1 MKVLRQ
7 LIFLLLCLPIPATA
21 LATLFSDIYVFGD
34 SLSDTD
40 AYKNGT
46 NFRGSNGD
54 LWVEYLAPQI
64 GLSYDQTKNFAQ
76 YGATTGQIKGQVD
89 AYLSFTGGLVD
100 PNALYTVWGGPND
113 LFDQMGSLDLFSSTL
128 ANDINSIINTGVGNI
143 VTAVSSLSAAGAN
156 NILVPNMPNLGITPG
171 GLWLDQYLATTTGLE
186 GLVGLGE
193 LVSQEFNSALAA
205 SLMASSTDV
214 LLIDTF
220 SFLNDVVMDPAAFG
234 FSDVANGCVSNL
246 VGDLEAAPGF
256 SDCAGH
262 LYFDIVHPTTAAH
275 ALLAD
280 RFYARAVPEP
290 ATLALMVI
298 GLAGIGYRRY
308 KAV

>member
-1 MKVLRQ
+1 MNVLRH
-7 LIFLLLCLPIPATA
+7 LIFLLCLLIPATTFA
-21 LATLFSDIYVFGD
+21 YPFSDIYVFGD

-64 GLSYDQTKNFAQ
+64 GLSYDQTTNYAQ
-76 YGATTGQIKGQVD
+76 YGATTGQIKDQVD
-89 AYLSFTGGLVD
+89 TYLFLSGSVAD
-100 PNALYTVWGGPND
+100 PDALYAVWGGPND
-113 LFDQMGSLDLFSSTL
+113 LFDQMGSLDLFSSNL
-128 ANDINSIINTGVGNI
+128 VYDVANIINTGVSNL
-143 VTAVSSLSAAGAN
+143 VTGISSLSAAGAN
-156 NILVPNMPNLGITPG
+156 SILVPNMPNLGITPG
-171 GLWLDQYLATTTGLE
+171 GILLDQYLASTSGLE

-193 LVSQEFNSALAA
+193 LVSQEFNTALAT
-205 SLMASSTDV
+205 SLMASNIDV

-220 SFLNDVVMDPAAFG
+220 SLLGDVVMDPAAF
-234 FSDVANGCVSNL
+234 SNVTDGCVSNL
-246 VGDLEAAPGF
+246 LGDLEAAPGF
-256 SDCAGH
+256 SDCTGY

-275 ALLAD
+275 AMLAD

-290 ATLALMVI
+290 ATLALMML

-308 KAV
+308 KAA

>member
-1 MKVLRQ
+1 MKVLRH
-7 LIFLLLCLPIPATA
+7 LIFLLCLLIPATTFA
-21 LATLFSDIYVFGD
+21 YPFSDIYVFGD

-64 GLSYDQTKNFAQ
+64 GLSYDQTTNYAQ
-76 YGATTGQIKGQVD
+76 YGATTGQIKDQVD
-89 AYLSFTGGLVD
+89 TYLSFSGNLAD
-100 PNALYTVWGGPND
+100 PDALYAVWGGPND
-113 LFDQMGSLDLFSSTL
+113 LFNQMDSLDLFSSTL
-128 ANDINSIINTGVGNI
+128 ADDIDGIINTGVGNI
-143 VTAVSSLSAAGAN
+143 VTAISGLSAAGAN
-156 NILVPNMPNLGITPG
+156 SILVPNMPNLGITPG
-171 GLWLDQYLATTTGLE
+171 GIWLDQFLAATSGLE

-193 LVSQEFNSALAA
+193 SVSQEFNTALAT
-205 SLMASSTDV
+205 SLMASSMDV

-220 SFLNDVVMDPAAFG
+220 SFLGDVVMDPTAFG
-234 FSDVANGCVSNL
+234 FSNVTDGCVSDL
-246 VGDLEAAPGF
+246 VGGLEAEAPGF
-256 SDCAGH
+256 SDCTGY

-290 ATLALMVI
+290 ATLALMAL

-308 KAV
+308 KAA